1 MQDFEIQPPNPMQ
14 QIMDIVD
21 LAHQCLSMR
30 KAYVNID
37 LFGGSDRVYATIIT
51 DFNVIEYAAIHSYYI
66 SPNANAWNESTRM
79 DADMDNQQALQSII
93 DRLKEVLIS

>member
-14 QIMDIVD
+14 QLQEIVE

-30 KAYVNID
+30 KAYVNLN
-37 LFGGSDRVYATIIT
+37 LFGGSDKVCATIIT
-51 DFNVIEYAAIHSYYI
+51 DFSVIEYAAIHSYYI

-79 DADMDNQQALQSII
+79 EADMDNKPALQSII
-93 DRLKEVLIS
+93 DRLNEVLA